1 MSALSRY
8 FACEG
13 STDTEVSVDS
23 LSRVY
28 DSIDIRDAFS
38 LKTSADEVVEGKKKE
53 GFIKS
58 NLKKGLKDI
67 LNTVVA
73 VATGGITLD
82 ELLKVTG
89 VSKFREWLKTRS
101 AINLAELDNESLI
114 SLLGA
119 MKSSGEFSNRAE
131 LQKAVQAE
139 ITARRRELAELEKE
153 RRRRQQEQ
161 KSGDGQGSD
170 AEGAEDVDLEKEQKA
185 LDEFEDNLDEALEDE
200 AYDDENWDKPSE
212 DAEGS
217 DNDNEGAEALP
228 WPVLEDLQPI
238 IYGRTSLPKGH
249 YLLSASG
256 VSSSSIEDFTV
267 SWPIEAVISWGAY
280 KDYLSAVS
288 SGDTDAESFAGLVD
302 SVEDAAATG
311 EYAGMDFMD
320 FLLSNETS
328 GDVEVEWGYMPSRD
342 YPATFVAV
350 VNKTNGAFTLFA
362 PASVKGSMIPIGGFE

>member
-1 MSALSRY
+1 MSALSQY

-101 AINLAELDNESLI
+101 AINLAELDNESLA
-114 SLLGA
+114 SLLEA
-119 MKSSGEFSNRAE
+119 MKSSGEFSNRVE
-131 LQKAVQAE
+131 LQKAIQSE
-139 ITARRRELAELEKE
+139 IAARRRELAELEKE
-153 RRRRQQEQ
+153 QRRKQQEQEQ
-161 KSGDGQGSD
+161 KSGDAQDSD
-170 AEGAEDVDLEKEQKA
+170 AEDVDLEKEQKA

-200 AYDDENWDKPSE
+200 AYDDENWDKSSE
-212 DAEGS
+212 DADDEDIDEQS
-217 DNDNEGAEALP
+217 DEALP
-228 WPVLEDLQPI
+228 YPVLADLQPV

-267 SWPIEAVISWGAY
+267 SWPIEAVINWGAY

-288 SGDTDAESFAGLVD
+288 SGGTDDESFAGLVD

-320 FLLSNETS
+320 FLLSNEVS

>member
-28 DSIDIRDAFS
+28 DSINIRDAFS

-73 VATGGITLD
+73 VATGGITMD

-89 VSKFREWLKTRS
+89 VSKFREWLKIRS
-101 AINLAELDNESLI
+101 AINLAELDNESLA
-114 SLLGA
+114 SLLEA
-119 MKSSGEFSNRAE
+119 MKSSGEFSNREE
-131 LQKAVQAE
+131 LQKAIQSE
-139 ITARRRELAELEKE
+139 IAARRQELAELEKE
-153 RRRRQQEQ
+153 HRRNQQQGQ
-161 KSGDGQGSD
+161 KSGDAQDSD
-170 AEGAEDVDLEKEQKA
+170 AVDVDFEKEQKA
-185 LDEFEDNLDEALEDE
+185 LDEFEDNLDDALKDE
-200 AYDDENWDKPSE
+200 TYDDENWDKSSE
-212 DAEGS
+212 DADDEDIDGQS
-217 DNDNEGAEALP
+217 DETLP
-228 WPVLEDLQPI
+228 WPVLADLQPV

-267 SWPIEAVISWGAY
+267 SWPIEAVVDWGAY

-288 SGDTDAESFAGLVD
+288 SGDTDDESFAGLVD

-320 FLLSNETS
+320 FLLSNEVS